1 MSARTVILRRHLGR
15 LRSNRSVI
23 IGLIFGALILTLL
36 LIATTVVREP
46 LSKAEENLVYQYAL
60 WKNGMYSFLVLVFST
75 VLGSSLANDDI
86 KGGTIFGVLARPV
99 SRTDYFVGSFL
110 GAAIFVVVLE
120 SMRIVPSIGAS
131 LIYSGGLTPAFAL
144 AMIAVLLGN
153 LLWLA
158 FFAAVGAVFST
169 ATSLLL
175 GILAI
180 LVTGLAFAPD
190 LPSWL
195 TYPMRIVAA
204 FLPLSGESET
214 VYKSIVGESQGFG
227 PLVEVIA
234 YRLCWTL
241 ALALLGAWGF
251 SRREIAPR
259 T

>member
-1 MSARTVILRRHLGR
+1 
-15 LRSNRSVI
+15 VI
-23 IGLIFGALILTLL
+23 IGLIFGALILALL
-36 LIATTVVREP
+36 LIATTIVREP
-46 LSKAEENLVYQYAL
+46 LSKVDENLVYQYAL
-60 WKNGMYSFLVLVFST
+60 WKNGTLFSFLVLVFST

-86 KGGTIFGVLARPV
+86 KNGTIFGVLARPV

-110 GAAIFVVVLE
+110 GAGAFVVVLE

-131 LIYSGGLTPAFAL
+131 LIYSGRLTPVFAL
-144 AMIAVLLGN
+144 ALVAVLFGN

-158 FFAAVGAVFST
+158 LFSAVGAVLST

-175 GILAI
+175 GILSI

-190 LPSWL
+190 IPSWL
-195 TYPMRIVAA
+195 TYPLRVVAV
-204 FLPLSGESET
+204 FLPLSLESGDI
-214 VYKSIVGESQGFG
+214 VYKSLVGESQGLG

-241 ALALLGAWGF
+241 ALVVLGAWGF